1 MNKTKRSIFEAAV
14 KVFSNYGYTGA
25 TMDMVMATA
34 GVAKGTIYYHF
45 KSKEDLFYFVIEEG
59 ISLINSEI
67 HEATKNIE
75 DSFERMK
82 ASAKVQLKYVYENK
96 DLFKVILS
104 QLWGTEDRNS
114 VLREKVKELLEV
126 SSKEYKEVIDE
137 GYIEEGDPI
146 FLSFAFIGMLFSA
159 TLYDLLHEYECDYEE
174 LAEKFMTYL
183 QYGIG
188 VK

>member
-1 MNKTKRSIFEAAV
+1 MNKTKKNIFEASV

-45 KSKEDLFYFVIEEG
+45 ESKEELFCFVIEEG
-59 ISLINSEI
+59 IALINNEI
-67 HEATKNIE
+67 FEATKDVE
-75 DSFERMK
+75 DSFDRMK
-82 ASAKVQLKYVYENK
+82 ASAKVQLRYVFKNK

-104 QLWGTEDRNS
+104 QLWGTEERNN
-114 VLREKVKELLEV
+114 VLRKKVKELLD
-126 SSKEYKEVIDE
+126 SSANQYKEIIDE
-137 GYIEEGDPI
+137 GYIEERDPI
-146 FLSFAFIGMLFSA
+146 FLSYAFIGMLFSA
-159 TLYDLLHEYECDYEE
+159 TLYDLLHEDECEYEV
-174 LAEKFMTYL
+174 LAEKFMTHL